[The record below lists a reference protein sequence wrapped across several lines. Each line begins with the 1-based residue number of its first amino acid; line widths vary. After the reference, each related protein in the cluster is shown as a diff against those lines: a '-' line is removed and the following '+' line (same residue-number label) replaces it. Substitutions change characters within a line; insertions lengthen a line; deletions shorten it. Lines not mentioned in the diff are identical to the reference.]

1 MQDVLSAMNVV
12 ERKSDC
18 DVGHGRSP

>member
-1 MQDVLSAMNVV
+1 MQDMLSAMNVV